1 MNAELH
7 HKWNAG
13 RTPDRGSSKEG
24 PEVLKEDIERNKVT
38 LKQNKPR

>member
-7 HKWNAG
+7 HKWNDN
-13 RTPDRGSSKEG
+13 RDPSRGSNRQGHPISNE
-24 PEVLKEDIERNKVT
+24 EVSQNKIT